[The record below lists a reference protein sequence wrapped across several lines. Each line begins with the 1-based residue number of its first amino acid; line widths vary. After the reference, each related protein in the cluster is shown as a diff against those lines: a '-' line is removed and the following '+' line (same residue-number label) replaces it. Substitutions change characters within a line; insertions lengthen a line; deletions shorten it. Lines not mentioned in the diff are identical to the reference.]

1 MFTFKPFLGL
11 SGFQI
16 IPNVQIEENQM
27 NQMLIQQQERLY
39 FSKTRYFSMKAKNGA
54 QGKAGTEGFH
64 PSKLLFHMRI
74 SELPM
79 TRLKSVLQKAAC
91 NNL

>member
-39 FSKTRYFSMKAKNGA
+39 FFDILAWK
-54 QGKAGTEGFH
+54 Q
-64 PSKLLFHMRI
+64 RI
-74 SELPM
+74 KPPDESEQVFVGSYDAVGICV
-79 TRLKSVLQKAAC
+79 TKSCV
-91 NNL
+91 

>member
-1 MFTFKPFLGL
+1 MFTFNPFLGL

-39 FSKTRYFSMKAKNGA
+39 FYEILTWKEILRSEWNPEPVLPVIY
-54 QGKAGTEGFH
+54 
-64 PSKLLFHMRI
+64 LLVRA
-74 SELPM
+74 SCAYSQE
-79 TRLKSVLQKAAC
+79 
-91 NNL
+91 

>member
-1 MFTFKPFLGL
+1 MYPSRLPISIWDDNANNVIFTPSPLDCFIFMFPLNPFLGL

-39 FSKTRYFSMKAKNGA
+39 FMKFWH
-54 QGKAGTEGFH
+54 E
-64 PSKLLFHMRI
+64 R
-74 SELPM
+74 
-79 TRLKSVLQKAAC
+79 KS
-91 NNL
+91 